1 MLTVLCILCSTD
13 CILYSFQ
20 NFNFLDLSDPC
31 TCADW
36 HGCIMKSSLSGE
48 DGIQVEQ
55 QYINILILNNNVN
68 TFKSNI

>member
-13 CILYSFQ
+13 CILYS
-20 NFNFLDLSDPC
+20 FLDLSDPC

-68 TFKSNI
+68 TFEFNI